1 MIDSFKLLFE
11 TWNLI
16 TGNHILV
23 IEEILH
29 EVDVLYEL
37 LK

>member
-16 TGNHILV
+16 TCNHILV
-23 IEEILH
+23 VEEILH
-29 EVDVLYEL
+29 EVDVLYAL